1 MKFRTIVLF
10 VLLVFAATN
19 FAFAQGKDTTTVSK
33 IKADSN
39 HRMVQFSGAVV
50 TADSLLP
57 VRYANIIIKG
67 QNRGGAANYY
77 GFFSFVAY
85 TGDVLEFSAQGYKST
100 YYKIPDSLTQNHYS
114 MFQLMQTDTFM
125 LPTTV
130 IYPWPTIEAL
140 EHAIVHTEIP
150 ETDYDR
156 ALKNLE
162 REALKER
169 GLAMPM
175 DGSMNYRNQ
184 IQNVIDKSYY
194 NGQYMPISVLNPF
207 AWAEF
212 FKAWKE
218 GKFKKK
224 DD

>member
-1 MKFRTIVLF
+1 MKITFLF
-10 VLLVFAATN
+10 LLGALLLFSN
-19 FAFAQGKDTTTVSK
+19 SFSFGQSKDTTTMAAV
-33 IKADSN
+33 DTN
-39 HRMVQFSGAVV
+39 RRMVQFSGAVV
-50 TADSLLP
+50 TADSLKP
-57 VRYANIIIKG
+57 IRYANIILKG

-85 TGDVLEFSAQGYKST
+85 TGDILEFSAQGYKT
-100 YYKIPDSLTQNHYS
+100 ATYKIPDSLDQDHYS
-114 MFQLMQTDTFM
+114 MYQLLYTDTFM
-125 LPTTV
+125 LQATV

-140 EHAIVHTEIP
+140 EHAIVHNKIP

-156 ALKNLE
+156 AMKNLE

-169 GLAMPM
+169 GETMPM
-175 DGSMNYRNQ
+175 DGSMNFRNQ
-184 IQNVIDKSYY
+184 MQNVVNKSYY

>member
-1 MKFRTIVLF
+1 MKITPYILLSLIALFIATISFAQAKDTATIVP
-10 VLLVFAATN
+10 VDTN
-19 FAFAQGKDTTTVSK
+19 R
-33 IKADSN
+33 
-39 HRMVQFSGAVV
+39 RMVQFSGAVV
-50 TADSLLP
+50 TADSLMP

-85 TGDVLEFSAQGYKST
+85 VGDVLEFSAQGYRT
-100 YYKIPDSLTQNHYS
+100 ATYKIPDSLHQDHYS
-114 MFQLMQTDTFM
+114 MYQLMYTDTFM
-125 LPTTV
+125 LQATV

-156 ALKNLE
+156 AMKNLE

-169 GLAMPM
+169 GEAMPM

-184 IQNVIDKSYY
+184 IQNVVNKSYY
-194 NGQYMPISVLNPF
+194 NGQYMPISLLNPF
-207 AWAEF
+207 AWAKF

>member
-1 MKFRTIVLF
+1 MKTLF
-10 VLLVFAATN
+10 LVFIFLGFLFETGDS
-19 FAFAQGKDTTTVSK
+19 FAQVKDSSNVAKTNV
-33 IKADSN
+33 DSN
-39 HRMVQFSGAVV
+39 RRMVQFSGAVV
-50 TADSLLP
+50 TADSLNP

-85 TGDVLEFSAQGYKST
+85 TGDVLEFSAQGFKT
-100 YYKIPDSLTQNHYS
+100 ATYKIPDTLSKDHYS
-114 MFQLMQTDTFM
+114 MFQLMHTDTFM
-125 LPTTV
+125 LQTTV

-140 EHAIVHTEIP
+140 EHAIVHTDIP

-156 ALKNLE
+156 AMKNLE

-169 GLAMPM
+169 GLALPM

-184 IQNVIDKSYY
+184 IQNVVDKSYY

-218 GKFKKK
+218 GKFKNK